1 MHATTPTLTCGTRRP
16 VRLGALAFAGLAL
29 VGTGLGV
36 AAAPAQAASAA
47 DLPADWDSRVVVPRG
62 DGQSWWAGGTCGKGT
77 HATEAEVALTKLDQF
92 GQPIPGVTF
101 SVEASPSYPY
111 ASDFISASSWEDA
124 RSVDL
129 EEARIA
135 AQATQDELVA
145 TRDELLAVL
154 HPLAAAVTDAQL
166 RVDAAQAQ
174 VDEVRADL
182 DAATDQAEVDRL
194 TAELE
199 AAEAVLATDQAT
211 LADAQAADAPVRA
224 EYDVA
229 AAAVRAQQ
237 EITHAA
243 VVAIGEHLQNSG
255 GEYNSWSFTTDATGQ
270 VDETILGCGG
280 VEITVTEVSV
290 PEGVLPDGIGSAITI
305 GADGT
310 VTGADGS
317 AVYTDVQVEQAVG
330 DDFVNRTSITIS
342 AENEVIPPVTPTPTP
357 EQPTPTPEVPV
368 TPTPTP
374 EQPTPTTVQ
383 VTPAP
388 QAPSAAKPVVSG

>member
-1 MHATTPTLTCGTRRP
+1 MRGTRRP

-29 VGTGLGV
+29 LGTGLGV
-36 AAAPAQAASAA
+36 TAAPAQAASAA

-62 DGQSWWAGGTCGKGT
+62 DGASWWGGGTCGKGT
-77 HATEAEVALTKLDQF
+77 HATEAEIQLTKLDQF

-101 SVEASPSYPY
+101 EVEASPSYPY
-111 ASDFISASSWEDA
+111 ASDFISASSWESA

-129 EEARIA
+129 EETRIA
-135 AQATQDELVA
+135 EQATQDELVA
-145 TRDELLAVL
+145 TRDEHLAVL

-174 VDEVRADL
+174 VDEAQADL
-182 DAATDQAEVDRL
+182 DAATDQAEIDRL

-199 AAEAVLATDQAT
+199 AAEAVLASDQAT

-224 EYDVA
+224 EYDTA

-237 EITHAA
+237 EVTHAA
-243 VVAIGEHLQNSG
+243 VVAIGEHLQNAG
-255 GEYNSWSFTTDATGQ
+255 GEYNSWSFTTDASGQ

-280 VEITVTEVSV
+280 VEITVTEVTV
-290 PEGVLPDGIGSAITI
+290 PEGVVGDGIGSAITI
-305 GADGT
+305 GTDGT

-330 DDFVNRTSITIS
+330 DDFVNRTAIAIS
-342 AENEVIPPVTPTPTP
+342 AVNEVIPPVTPTPTP

-368 TPTPTP
+368 TPTPT
-374 EQPTPTTVQ
+374 TVT

-388 QAPSAAKPVVSG
+388 ATQAAKPVVSG